1 MAKFGQGQ
9 PTNLGGRTK
18 GAVNKHTREFKEL
31 IQITMMELQEDKRA
45 NLLTW
50 AKENTTE
57 FYKIASKLIPTEMKN
72 DVTLTDNTIKVIYE
86 DSSTQEA
93 TQEPRGNIGFVKE
106 V

>member
-9 PTNLGGRTK
+9 PTNLGGRHK
-18 GAVNKHTREFKEL
+18 GVPNKINREFKEL
-31 IQITMMELQEDKRA
+31 LQQTMMELQEDKRA

-93 TQEPRGNIGFVKE
+93 TQEPRGNIGFIKE

>member
-9 PTNLGGRTK
+9 PTNLGGRQK
-18 GAVNKHTREFKEL
+18 GVPNKHTREFKEL
-31 IQITMMELQEDKRA
+31 LQQTMMELQEDKRA

-86 DSSTQEA
+86 DSTIEEK
-93 TQEPRGNIGFVKE
+93 TQEPRGNIGFIKE